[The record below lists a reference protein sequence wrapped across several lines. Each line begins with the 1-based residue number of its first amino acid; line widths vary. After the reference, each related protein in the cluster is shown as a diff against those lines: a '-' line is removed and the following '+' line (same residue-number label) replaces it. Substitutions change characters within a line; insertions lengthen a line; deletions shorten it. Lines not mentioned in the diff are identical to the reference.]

1 MSKQVT
7 LMTDAIPYQEFAKLI
22 GKSTGAVR
30 RMIDKGKLPVI
41 DMTDPQSASGRAGE
55 YWVYLPAWN
64 NGLKLAYETGAV
76 LRDISRN
83 TFQKTSTAMH
93 WMVSSI
99 TTPAGR

>member
-1 MSKQVT
+1 MHTVSENQC
-7 LMTDAIPYQEFAKLI
+7 
-22 GKSTGAVR
+22 GKYALLLQQAR
-30 RMIDKGKLPVI
+30 
-41 DMTDPQSASGRAGE
+41 
-55 YWVYLPAWN
+55 
-64 NGLKLAYETGAV
+64 TGAV

>member
-1 MSKQVT
+1 MLLTDLLHGNTQEEPRETVFRQNT
-7 LMTDAIPYQEFAKLI
+7 L
-22 GKSTGAVR
+22 
-30 RMIDKGKLPVI
+30 
-41 DMTDPQSASGRAGE
+41 
-55 YWVYLPAWN
+55 
-64 NGLKLAYETGAV
+64 TGAV